1 MIVLAGQN
9 GPFGVPV
16 QQIAGN
22 QEKAHR
28 HRTDIAVGTPKQVLE
43 LIVAPEKETMTT
55 INQYHVIVIPIIIV
69 NSSANG
75 KSGVIGALVI
85 QTVKKV
91 SSWDEGL
98 IMKNKA
104 HLVIQMIPVLK
115 VKFVLIIQ
123 INVKPA
129 TIFTINVIESQLRF
143 VPISDLNQ
151 RYTFKLIDWL
161 SKGVIIYKDFLLKIS
176 AEQTLQ

>member
-1 MIVLAGQN
+1 MNGEHVRKMIVLAGQN

-91 SSWDEGL
+91 SS
-98 IMKNKA
+98 
-104 HLVIQMIPVLK
+104 
-115 VKFVLIIQ
+115 
-123 INVKPA
+123 
-129 TIFTINVIESQLRF
+129 
-143 VPISDLNQ
+143 
-151 RYTFKLIDWL
+151 
-161 SKGVIIYKDFLLKIS
+161 
-176 AEQTLQ
+176 